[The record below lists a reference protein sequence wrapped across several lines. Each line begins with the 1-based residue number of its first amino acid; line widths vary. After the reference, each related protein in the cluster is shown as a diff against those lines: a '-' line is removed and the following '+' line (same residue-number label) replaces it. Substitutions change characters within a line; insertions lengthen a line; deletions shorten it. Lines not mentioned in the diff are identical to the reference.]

1 MKEGP
6 MSPRLRRGRGFLLS
20 EKSLGRLGFKA
31 KALTLAVTLANRY
44 VRPLVW
50 LGKQRYEKRQLC
62 ASSAVSNIRRW
73 TVKLSRRGIA
83 KVCLLAAPV
92 STLGASPQGSP

>member
-31 KALTLAVTLANRY
+31 KVLTLAVTLANRY

-50 LGKQRYEKRQLC
+50 LGKQR
-62 ASSAVSNIRRW
+62 
-73 TVKLSRRGIA
+73 
-83 KVCLLAAPV
+83 
-92 STLGASPQGSP
+92 